1 MFRFGFRVQVP
12 GNKALVLDPKISGP
26 LALVAQTSLLKVG
39 GAWIDLHTFDLK
51 PHSYTSTLETS
62 PHLKV

>member
-1 MFRFGFRVQVP
+1 MPLLNMSSVGLGVQVP

-39 GAWIDLHTFDLK
+39 EHLAQPQSYAPK
-51 PHSYTSTLETS
+51 P
-62 PHLKV
+62 